1 VPIQFKELQAMN
13 PDAQI
18 LLLPRNYE
26 STDEYYLYDNT
37 VYTINKV
44 LNQAGINSVYLDDKP
59 IQFLEQRAVEWFLPV
74 LYISYNV
81 LIEDKEIYEAALM
94 AIKEYIIKASPF
106 TRGEENSVKLKIV
119 VEKSEDKTTKS
130 IEYSG
135 PADGL
140 SDLKDSILRIA
151 NE

>member
-1 VPIQFKELQAMN
+1 MN
-13 PDAQI
+13 PQTQI

-44 LNQAGINSVYLDDKP
+44 LKQAGINSVYLDDKP

-81 LIEDKEIYEAALM
+81 LIENKDVYEAALM
-94 AIKEYIIKASPF
+94 AIKEYIIKSSPF
-106 TRGEENSVKLKIV
+106 TRGEENSVKLKVV

-135 PADGL
+135 SIDGL

>member
-1 VPIQFKELQAMN
+1 MNIQN
-13 PDAQI
+13 QI

-26 STDEYYLYDNT
+26 SSDEYYLYDNT
-37 VYTINKV
+37 VFTINKV
-44 LNQAGINSVYLDDKP
+44 LNQSGVNSTYLNDKP

-81 LIEDKEIYEAALM
+81 FIENKELCEAALI
-94 AIKEYIIKASPF
+94 AIKEYIIKSSPF
-106 TRGEENSVKLKIV
+106 TRGEENSVKLKVV

-135 PADGL
+135 SIDGL

>member
-1 VPIQFKELQAMN
+1 MG
-13 PDAQI
+13 I
-18 LLLPRNYE
+18 LRGLLCYI
-26 STDEYYLYDNT
+26 SA

-44 LNQAGINSVYLDDKP
+44 LKQAGINSVYLDDKP

-81 LIEDKEIYEAALM
+81 LIENKEVYEAALM
-94 AIKEYIIKASPF
+94 AIKEYIIKSSPF
-106 TRGEENSVKLKIV
+106 TRGKENSVKLKVV

-135 PADGL
+135 SIDGL

>member
-1 VPIQFKELQAMN
+1 MN
-13 PDAQI
+13 PQTQI

-26 STDEYYLYDNT
+26 STDDYYLYDNT

-44 LNQAGINSVYLDDKP
+44 LKQAGINSVYLDDKP

-81 LIEDKEIYEAALM
+81 LIENKEVYEAALM
-94 AIKEYIIKASPF
+94 AIKEYIIKSSPF
-106 TRGEENSVKLKIV
+106 TRGKENSVKLKVV

-130 IEYSG
+130 IEYNG
-135 PADGL
+135 PIDGL

>member
-1 VPIQFKELQAMN
+1 MSIQFKDLQAMN
-13 PDAQI
+13 PQTQI

-44 LNQAGINSVYLDDKP
+44 LKQAGINSAYLDDKP

-81 LIEDKEIYEAALM
+81 LIENKEVYAAALM
-94 AIKEYIIKASPF
+94 AIKEYIIKSSPF
-106 TRGEENSVKLKIV
+106 TRGEENSVKLKVV

-130 IEYSG
+130 IEYNG
-135 PADGL
+135 PIDGL

>member
-1 VPIQFKELQAMN
+1 MN
-13 PDAQI
+13 PQNQI

-26 STDEYYLYDNT
+26 SSDEYYLYDNT

-44 LNQAGINSVYLDDKP
+44 LNQAGVNSTYLNDKP

-81 LIEDKEIYEAALM
+81 FIENKELCEAALI
-94 AIKEYIIKASPF
+94 AIKEYIIKSSPF
-106 TRGEENSVKLKIV
+106 TRGEENSIKLKVV

-135 PADGL
+135 SIDGL
-140 SDLKDSILRIA
+140 SDLKDSIFRIA

>member
-1 VPIQFKELQAMN
+1 MSIQFKDLQAMN
-13 PDAQI
+13 PQTQI

-44 LNQAGINSVYLDDKP
+44 LNQAGINSTYLDDKP
-59 IQFLEQRAVEWFLPV
+59 IQFLEQRAVEWFLPI

-81 LIEDKEIYEAALM
+81 LIENKEVYAAALM
-94 AIKEYIIKASPF
+94 ANKEYIIKSSPF
-106 TRGEENSVKLKIV
+106 TRGEENSVKLKVV

-130 IEYSG
+130 IEYNG
-135 PADGL
+135 PIDGL